1 MPTKDPRTYVSV
13 APLPIGSQKGLKI
26 LARSI
31 EVYNPA
37 EPTRDHVRKENYIRR
52 SNQISSM
59 GFRSANHR
67 PYHGIGDP
75 FYLEE
80 KKLILHALG
89 QWDEVRE
96 RESERE
102 SGGPLLTVLVCVGL

>member
-1 MPTKDPRTYVSV
+1 MPTKDPRSYVSV

-26 LARSI
+26 QARSI

-37 EPTRDHVRKENYIRR
+37 EPSRDHVRKENFIRR

-96 RESERE
+96 RERERVVA
-102 SGGPLLTVLVCVGL
+102 LC